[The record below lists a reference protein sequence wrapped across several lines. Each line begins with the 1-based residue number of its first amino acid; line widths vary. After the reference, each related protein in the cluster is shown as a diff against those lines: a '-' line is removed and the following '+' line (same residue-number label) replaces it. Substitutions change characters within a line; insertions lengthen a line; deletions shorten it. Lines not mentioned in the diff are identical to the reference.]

1 MKAARALA
9 ALRPALSRSIGG
21 APKVRCAAPEPLE
34 TRTERA
40 LCVAQLSCSQVAITV
55 VDPQGRRFP
64 VFGRVGTSL
73 AEAMAGSTHPELV
86 GSTVQLSPK
95 HGPEGHVRVAH
106 EFARRMGPLDDDAAD
121 ELRELCEEVA
131 DDSRLASKARSF
143 AVGFRLPQAGA
154 ARALLACASA
164 THVPGSLCAS
174 GGVRFSLSRRVP
186 DALCTAACT
195 ADPGAP
201 APRFPVARRLR

>member
-9 ALRPALSRSIGG
+9 ALRPALARSIGG
-21 APKVRCAAPEPLE
+21 APKVRCAAPAPQ
-34 TRTERA
+34 RPA
-40 LCVAQLSCSQVAITV
+40 LSALLRFAQLSCSQVAITV

-64 VFGRVGTSL
+64 VFGRIGTSL

-131 DDSRLASKARSF
+131 DDSRLASKARSQLRSRVSP
-143 AVGFRLPQAGA
+143 AVSGA
-154 ARALLACASA
+154 ARALHARASA
-164 THVPGSLCAS
+164 TRVPGGLRAS
-174 GGVRFSLSRRVP
+174 GGVRLSQRRRVHG
-186 DALCTAACT
+186 ALCTA
-195 ADPGAP
+195 
-201 APRFPVARRLR
+201 